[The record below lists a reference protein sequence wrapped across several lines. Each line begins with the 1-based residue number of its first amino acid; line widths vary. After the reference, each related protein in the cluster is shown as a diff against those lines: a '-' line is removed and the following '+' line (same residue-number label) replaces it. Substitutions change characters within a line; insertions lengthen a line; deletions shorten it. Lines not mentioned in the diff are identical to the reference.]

1 MPARGKPVMAAMG
14 RSAMDASDRSDD
26 LGRRKEKDVN
36 VDGGDESLPFA
47 PDPTG
52 RLQVSRSL
60 LACSSGMNDAS
71 PVFSLSLEDS
81 EEEGAEEE
89 EEEEEEKEKRQEEE
103 QVEEKEGRGTY
114 ASLLISYFS
123 ILFGSNSCVL
133 AA

>member
-36 VDGGDESLPFA
+36 IDGGDERA
-47 PDPTG
+47 
-52 RLQVSRSL
+52 
-60 LACSSGMNDAS
+60 